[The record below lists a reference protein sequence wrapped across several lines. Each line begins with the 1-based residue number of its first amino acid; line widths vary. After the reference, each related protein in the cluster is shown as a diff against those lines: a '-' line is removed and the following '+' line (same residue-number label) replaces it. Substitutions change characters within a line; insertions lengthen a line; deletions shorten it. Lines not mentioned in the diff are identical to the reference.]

1 MKKDTK
7 NTKDSLNFP
16 PNVHEETSTH
26 AELNSKYLHYE
37 DLALK
42 TAMQYFGEEIL
53 PFLGIEGTISM
64 AVPTESVRL
73 EMKQMFEDYNYLM
86 EGPRLAHFEF
96 QSRDEGIPGLK
107 RFRVYEAYTSVQ
119 FNMPVVTYVVY
130 SGNVIDPVTSIT
142 EGVNTYQIIPILLND
157 KNADKIIEESLAKSD
172 AGRRLSKEELVALSL
187 TPLMGGTLTQMERIE
202 SSFRIVQKQRE
213 AFDIIH
219 REIHSI
225 QAILYAFANKFLKA
239 EDLAY
244 LKEVISLTLLGQMLR
259 EDAKAEGKAEGKI
272 ECIFDLL
279 SELGEIPV
287 ALDEKI
293 RKEKNIEALTKLL
306 RYAAKCKT
314 MDEFIEKA
322 F

>member
-225 QAILYAFANKFLKA
+225 QAILYYKFPNLP
-239 EDLAY
+239 DY
-244 LKEVISLTLLGQMLR
+244 S
-259 EDAKAEGKAEGKI
+259 
-272 ECIFDLL
+272 
-279 SELGEIPV
+279 P
-287 ALDEKI
+287 
-293 RKEKNIEALTKLL
+293 
-306 RYAAKCKT
+306 
-314 MDEFIEKA
+314 
-322 F
+322 